1 MNVNCAALRSMNR
14 NRLQWGTM
22 REGRETAQQLRKDC
36 LSTAE
41 DFFSHSNLC
50 AFSSPLLI
58 LLFFSQCWVLMDRDW
73 DKTDF
78 LSSFIMKDIVYWE
91 PSGAEKRA
99 RLSFLFLYVSWF
111 HFISTPLARSSSSSI
126 SLRLLVP
133 HKNVLPLS
141 DSFSN
146 HCGGPEFSF
155 IGKKM
160 KISFLW
166 LLFVFACLFQWVRKA
181 NKNCRNCS

>member
-14 NRLQWGTM
+14 NRLQWGPM
-22 REGRETAQQLRKDC
+22 RERGEGNGSTIEEGLSIDGWGLLFSFQFMC
-36 LSTAE
+36 L
-41 DFFSHSNLC
+41 F
-50 AFSSPLLI
+50 LI

-111 HFISTPLARSSSSSI
+111 HFIPLPSLDRHPHPSHFAFLCHTRMCYLSQIHFPTIVEGRSFHS
-126 SLRLLVP
+126 
-133 HKNVLPLS
+133 
-141 DSFSN
+141 
-146 HCGGPEFSF
+146 
-155 IGKKM
+155 
-160 KISFLW
+160 
-166 LLFVFACLFQWVRKA
+166 
-181 NKNCRNCS
+181 